1 MISTTFQ
8 GRIIKSQK
16 WRAEGTWI
24 IQPHSLQLNHP
35 WKVAIQSLFQTKNKK
50 LKNKDKVLVHLGEVY
65 CFQTPWEKYSFQN
78 FQVMKSKKQINIQ
91 KSYKL

>member
-1 MISTTFQ
+1 MKCGYPISFPQKKKFQ
-8 GRIIKSQK
+8 
-16 WRAEGTWI
+16 
-24 IQPHSLQLNHP
+24 
-35 WKVAIQSLFQTKNKK
+35 K
-50 LKNKDKVLVHLGEVY
+50 LKNKDKVLVHLGDGY